1 METQIEKNMD
11 TIIEQFK
18 KYSISHPNLSDC
30 WISYL
35 EPKKRHY
42 DETIEKQCNY
52 VLSMLENG
60 YNDLNKKYILTLLIY
75 KQSLI

>member
-1 METQIEKNMD
+1 ME

-18 KYSISHPNLSDC
+18 KYSISHPNVSYC

-35 EPKKRHY
+35 ELKKKHY
-42 DETIEKQCNY
+42 DAITVKQSNY

-60 YNDLNKKYILTLLIY
+60 YTDLNEKDILSILLY